1 MQHHKYYKNAKRHL
15 SNKCIDVF
23 YLVIAQTYE
32 EILVEAKLTVNS
44 KIDLDYIENYII
56 YWRLLIN

>member
-1 MQHHKYYKNAKRHL
+1 
-15 SNKCIDVF
+15 VF

-56 YWRLLIN
+56 Y